1 MRVNERHT
9 SPSAA
14 PGRLAGCAAKGGEG
28 GVAGAAA
35 HVGIDSDDFRALMRH
50 HPTGV
55 TLVTAD
61 PGDGPVALTATSL
74 VSLSAEP
81 PLVAFSLSELSS
93 ATPSL
98 RRASTFV
105 IHLLAGEE
113 IELARLGATSG
124 VDRFA
129 DSSLWARLETGEPY
143 FVQPSVRMR
152 AQMANSLSAGTS
164 LLVVA
169 RVLDAVTAASPER
182 KPLVYLGRTWFALG
196 DGAEIG

>member
-1 MRVNERHT
+1 MSTRF
-9 SPSAA
+9 AA
-14 PGRLAGCAAKGGEG
+14 TTAG
-28 GVAGAAA
+28 
-35 HVGIDSDDFRALMRH
+35 HVGIHGDDFRALMRH

-55 TLVTAD
+55 TLITAD
-61 PGDGPVALTATSL
+61 PGDGPVAMTATSL

-81 PLVAFSLSELSS
+81 PLVAFSLSESSS

-105 IHLLAGEE
+105 IHLLAGAE

-143 FVQPSVRMR
+143 FVQPPVRMR
-152 AQMANSLSAGTS
+152 AQVTNTLSAGTS

-169 RVLDAVTAASPER
+169 HVLDAVMAAPAER
-182 KPLVYLGRTWFALG
+182 KPLVYLGRTWFALD
-196 DGAEIG
+196 DGAKVG

>member
-1 MRVNERHT
+1 MMSTRIALT
-9 SPSAA
+9 TA
-14 PGRLAGCAAKGGEG
+14 GGDRLAA
-28 GVAGAAA
+28 GVDG
-35 HVGIDSDDFRALMRH
+35 DDFRALMRH

-55 TLVTAD
+55 ALITAD

-81 PLVAFSLSELSS
+81 PLVAFSLSGLSS

-105 IHLLAGEE
+105 IHLLAEEE
-113 IELARLGATSG
+113 IGLARLGATSG

-129 DSSLWARLETGEPY
+129 DSSAWARLETGEPY
-143 FVQPSVRMR
+143 FVQPTVRMR
-152 AQMANSLSAGTS
+152 ARRANSLSAGTS

-169 RVLDAVTAASPER
+169 HVLDAVVAVPPER
-182 KPLVYLGRTWFALG
+182 KPLVYLGRTWFACG
-196 DGAEIG
+196 DDAKVG

>member
-1 MRVNERHT
+1 MSTRIAATTAGRERHAGRST
-9 SPSAA
+9 A
-14 PGRLAGCAAKGGEG
+14 PG
-28 GVAGAAA
+28 
-35 HVGIDSDDFRALMRH
+35 HMGIDGDGFRALMRH

-55 TLVTAD
+55 ALITAD

-105 IHLLAGEE
+105 IHLLSEEE

-129 DSSLWARLETGEPY
+129 DSSSWARLETGEPY
-143 FVQPSVRMR
+143 FVKPSVRMR
-152 AQMANSLSAGTS
+152 ARLANSLSAGTS

-169 RVLDAVTAASPER
+169 HVLDAVVAVSPQR
-182 KPLVYLGRTWFALG
+182 KPLVYLGRTWFAFG
-196 DGAEIG
+196 DDAKVG